1 MNRTQKSAACPEVL
15 REVRQA
21 RLCERENGCEMR
33 RGNTTDNETMK
44 IMEEDVHI
52 DENASE
58 MRRDDITR

>member
-1 MNRTQKSAACPEVL
+1 
-15 REVRQA
+15 
-21 RLCERENGCEMR
+21 MR